1 MLSTPVSL
9 FPRIDQCLN
18 VWTLERLSYIFK
30 TTRFNYRVTLLLV
43 TMETQKVLNTG
54 WRRYEFI
61 WNFFSKTWNE
71 YSHHRTFLNFIRDPV
86 VAHPDHYCNIQ
97 PVLQQSCFSWPLA
110 NAVKNGTQ
118 FYDTAIKTPTKGYV
132 NDHSL
137 TSLVGWQT
145 VSLCLERKTRRYVV
159 TSIEKGT
166 NVM

>member
-1 MLSTPVSL
+1 M
-9 FPRIDQCLN
+9 
-18 VWTLERLSYIFK
+18 
-30 TTRFNYRVTLLLV
+30 
-43 TMETQKVLNTG
+43 
-54 WRRYEFI
+54 
-61 WNFFSKTWNE
+61 
-71 YSHHRTFLNFIRDPV
+71 
-86 VAHPDHYCNIQ
+86 AHPKRYCNTE

-166 NVM
+166 NVR